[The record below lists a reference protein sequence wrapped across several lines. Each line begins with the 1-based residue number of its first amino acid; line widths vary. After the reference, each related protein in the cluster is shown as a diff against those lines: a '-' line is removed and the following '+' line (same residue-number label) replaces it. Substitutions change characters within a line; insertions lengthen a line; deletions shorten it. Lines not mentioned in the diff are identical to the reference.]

1 MSATP
6 SRKPRVRRSRRR
18 PLVLLAICGF
28 WAAVFVIL
36 CGPVALGPLE
46 LADLALQD
54 AVVRHGA
61 RTATP
66 PDFVFL
72 AVDEPSMDLSQLDP
86 DEIAASPALRLMSQA
101 FPWSREVYA
110 LVIEKLLAAG
120 AKAVVL
126 DVHFPGP
133 GSGDGALRETLARHG
148 DRVVLASLYDDSGMG
163 AGHTASQY
171 RPPSDSV
178 LPPSE
183 DATSLVGFANF
194 WPDTDRVVRAAHYRI
209 TAADLLGGEAGPGDA
224 QHQSLAALALSKS
237 GLGGD
242 LPASGMM
249 RFCAPGAFATVPL
262 WTLFVPDT
270 WDVNLRGGE
279 FFRDKVV
286 LLGPL
291 AARFRDHFRTPVGT
305 LPGPEIH
312 LHAMAAGMAGSFYRR
327 FSTAAVMASCMAM
340 AALAFAINWL
350 PRRPLTS
357 LGLLA
362 LLLAGFAAFALL
374 LYSRFGLLPGLLYP
388 AATLVAAGLTCFAY
402 DFSLERRERA
412 RVRRSLERYVS
423 RDVVQDL
430 LDRENDLLEQLGG
443 TRKEV
448 AVLLSDVR
456 GFTKLAE
463 RADPAIL
470 VRDLNEYLGGMVEI
484 VFRHAGTLD
493 KFIGDAVLAVWGTVN
508 TAGPREDAARAVGA
522 ALDMLAAVARLR
534 AKWLARGGTDL
545 ALGIG
550 IHCGPAIFGNIGSE
564 LKMEPTVIGDTVN
577 LASRLESLTKRFGVP
592 LLVSD
597 AVVEATG
604 DAFPYRTLGTVR
616 VVGRSKPVAIF
627 TVVLDGDA
635 RPSRPGWL
643 AAHEEGWGHF
653 RARRFAEAAESF
665 AAASAGE
672 PADAALQAMLAQCRE
687 FAAHPPGPDW
697 EPVVNMESK

>member
-6 SRKPRVRRSRRR
+6 SRKPRARRSRRR
-18 PLVLLAICGF
+18 SLVLLGICGG
-28 WAAVFVIL
+28 WAAVFIIL
-36 CGPVALGPLE
+36 SGPVALGPLE

-86 DEIAASPALRLMSQA
+86 DEIAASPALSLMSQA
-101 FPWSREVYA
+101 FPWSRELYA

-133 GSGDGALRETLARHG
+133 GPGDGALRETLARHG
-148 DRVVLASLYDDSGMG
+148 DRVVLASLYDDSGVG
-163 AGHTASQY
+163 AGHSASQY

-183 DATSLVGFANF
+183 DAAARVGFANF
-194 WPDTDRVVRAAHYRI
+194 WPDMDRVVRAAHYRI
-209 TAADLLGGEAGPGDA
+209 TAADLLGAGADPGEERR
-224 QHQSLAALALSKS
+224 SLASLALRKS

-242 LPASGMM
+242 LPSSGLM
-249 RFCAPGAFATVPL
+249 RYCAPGSFATVPL

-270 WDVNLRGGE
+270 WDANLRGGE

-291 AARFRDHFRTPVGT
+291 AGRFRDHFRTPVGT

-312 LHAMAAGMAGSFYRR
+312 LHAMAAGIAGSFFHR

-350 PRRPLTS
+350 PRRPLMS

-362 LLLAGFAAFALL
+362 LSLAAFAAFALV

-443 TRKEV
+443 TRKDV

-484 VFRHAGTLD
+484 VFSHAGTLD

-508 TAGPREDAARAVGA
+508 TAGPRRDAARAVSA
-522 ALDMLAAVARLR
+522 ALDMLAAAARLR
-534 AKWLARGGTDL
+534 AEWLARGGTDL

-616 VVGRSKPVAIF
+616 VAGRSKPVTVF
-627 TVVLDGDA
+627 TVVLGADTKPA
-635 RPSRPGWL
+635 RLGWL

-653 RARRFAEAAESF
+653 RARRFAEAAECF